1 MKKLRLITHL
11 LYRLVQHCPPDRC
24 LHSVGQN
31 SEQNSWCMFR
41 SAFSA
46 ANSPANC
53 WGVAPVYVQR
63 EDAAIFATDCS
74 GTSLELGSVVLPDCT
89 MASYEI
95 LDGGNKR
102 IASVG
107 IEKVAV

>member
-1 MKKLRLITHL
+1 
-11 LYRLVQHCPPDRC
+11 
-24 LHSVGQN
+24 
-31 SEQNSWCMFR
+31 MFR

-102 IASVG
+102 IATVG
-107 IEKVAV
+107 IEISRLRCDEGFGNIWPASVSQARCEGRCSL